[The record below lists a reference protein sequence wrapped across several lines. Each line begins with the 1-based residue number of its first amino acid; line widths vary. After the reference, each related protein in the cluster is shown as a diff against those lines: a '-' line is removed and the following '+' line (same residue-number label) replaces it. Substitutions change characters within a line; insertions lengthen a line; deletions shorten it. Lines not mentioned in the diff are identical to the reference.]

1 MRRFYIAIIELSSLA
16 LPAAV
21 RAADRPVVFETDI
34 VPLLEKHCLKCHQ
47 AGKAKGG
54 LDVSLMALLLRGGD
68 NGVAVVPGKP
78 EESLLV
84 QRVEK
89 GEMPP
94 PKAGKLEQ
102 PQRDLIRRWVA
113 AGARSTATATVAGGG
128 DGGAVSEEERRF
140 WAFRPPARP
149 VVPTIAARD
158 LVRTP
163 IDAFLLARLEA
174 KGLSFNPDA
183 PREVLLRRL
192 CFDLLGL
199 PPTPEQ
205 LAEFLADDRAD
216 AYERLVDR
224 LLASPAYGE
233 RWGRHW
239 MDLAGYADS
248 DGYLAADRLRP
259 EAWRYRDYVIQ
270 AYNEDCPYDQFTTEQ
285 LAGDELSDWRKA
297 EELTPL
303 MKRQL
308 TATGFLRTASDPTY
322 PGYTEPNE
330 IHQVLGDTMQIVGS
344 TFLGLTIQCA
354 RCHAHKSDPLSQ
366 RDYYALQAIFLP
378 ALDPARWIPSEVR
391 GVVSASPAE
400 QRRINQY
407 NQKVTERLNALNAE
421 LAELTARFRKKRIA
435 EHLAGAE
442 VDKDAAVVAKLT
454 AALEAP
460 KEKRTPEQQ
469 RLVARLAQSLAV
481 TEADLAAAY
490 PEFKQEVDKLHGAIA
505 AEQAMLK
512 PRPPLLRVVADLDG
526 KPPQGQIRRR
536 GDYTKPGIPV
546 AAGIPVVMA
555 PAGYRFEVNQG
566 MQTSGRRLALARW
579 LTAPGHPLTARVHV
593 NRMWKHHFGRGLV
606 ATVANFGQTGSRPTH
621 PELLD
626 WLATEFVGSGWRL
639 KAMHRLMVTSTAYR
653 QTSDLDPV
661 KKAADPRNELLGAWR
676 PRRHEGEVVRDSLL
690 AVAGK
695 LHDQRFGPPAPVAPR
710 GDGAVETDDTP
721 QCNRR
726 SIYLI
731 VRRSQ
736 HVTLLD
742 LFDAPMMEINCPDR
756 SVATVPL
763 QALVLMNGPF
773 AERCAMALAN
783 RLLASAADETN
794 RIDLAYRLLYGR
806 PPRPQESERV
816 RRFLS
821 DTMHEAA
828 GGKSAD
834 TAAMRTAWV
843 QLALVLLNS
852 NEFLYVH

>member
-1 MRRFYIAIIELSSLA
+1 MDRSFLAALLLAGFLPGA
-16 LPAAV
+16 LPAE
-21 RAADRPVVFETDI
+21 DRPILFESD
-34 VPLLEKHCLKCHQ
+34 VRPLLEKHCLKCHQ
-47 AGKAKGG
+47 PSKAKGG
-54 LDVSLMALLLRGGD
+54 LDVTRMPLILRGGD
-68 NGVAVVPGKP
+68 NGAAVVPGKP
-78 EESLLV
+78 ADSLLV

-94 PKAGKLEQ
+94 PKAGKLDP

-113 AGARSTATATVAGGG
+113 AGALSAATSSAGGSDAG
-128 DGGAVSEEERRF
+128 TVSEEERRF
-140 WAFRPPARP
+140 WAFRPPVRP
-149 VVPTIAARD
+149 VVPAVAGKDR
-158 LVRTP
+158 VRTP

-183 PREVLLRRL
+183 SREVLLRRL

-205 LAEFLADDRAD
+205 LAAFVADERPD
-216 AYERLVDR
+216 AYERLVEQ

-239 MDLAGYADS
+239 LDLAGYADS

-259 EAWRYRDYVIQ
+259 EAWRYRDYVIH
-270 AYNEDCPYDQFTTEQ
+270 AINEDQPYDQFLTEQ

-330 IHQVLGDTMQIVGS
+330 IHQVLSDTMQIVGS
-344 TFLGLTIQCA
+344 TFVGLTIQCA
-354 RCHAHKSDPLSQ
+354 RCHAHKTDPISQ
-366 RDYYALQAIFLP
+366 RDYYALQAVFLP
-378 ALDPARWIPSEVR
+378 ALDPARWVPSEVR
-391 GVVSASPAE
+391 GVLAATEAE
-400 QRRINQY
+400 RARIEQY
-407 NQKVTERLNALNAE
+407 NHKVTERLKALNGE
-421 LAELTARFRKKRIA
+421 LAELTARYHKKRVT
-435 EHLAGAE
+435 EYLAKAAPGT
-442 VDKDAAVVAKLT
+442 DAATIAKLT
-454 AALEAP
+454 AAVEVA
-460 KEKRTPEQQ
+460 KEKRTPEQGA
-469 RLVARLAQSLAV
+469 LAARLASILADV
-481 TEADLAAAY
+481 QLDPDDLF
-490 PEFKQEVDKLHGAIA
+490 PEFKQEAEKLRAAIA
-505 AEQAMLK
+505 AEQALLK
-512 PRPPLLRVVADLDG
+512 PRPPLLRAIADLDG
-526 KPPQGQIRRR
+526 KPAEGHILRR

-546 AAGIPVVMA
+546 GAGIPVVLA
-555 PAGYRFEVNQG
+555 PAGYRFEAKAGV
-566 MQTSGRRLALARW
+566 QTSGRRLALARW
-579 LTAPGHPLTARVHV
+579 LTDPAHPLTARVQV

-606 ATVANFGQTGSRPTH
+606 ATVANFGQAGSRPTH

-626 WLATEFVGSGWRL
+626 WLATEFVASGWRL

-653 QTSDLDPV
+653 QTSDLDAG
-661 KKAADPRNELLGAWR
+661 KKAIDPRNELLGAWR

-690 AVAGK
+690 SVAGK
-695 LHDQRFGPPAPVAPR
+695 LGAQRFGPPAPVAPR
-710 GDGAVETDDTP
+710 SDGAVETDDTP

-742 LFDAPMMEINCPDR
+742 LFDTPMMEINCPDR
-756 SVATVPL
+756 GASTVPL

-773 AERCAMALAN
+773 AERCAAALAN
-783 RLLASAADETN
+783 RLLQSSADDGD
-794 RIDLAYRLLYGR
+794 RIQLAYRLLFSR
-806 PPRPQESERV
+806 SPRAEEVDRL

-821 DTMHEAA
+821 EAAHEA
-828 GGKSAD
+828 SAQ
-834 TAAMRTAWV
+834 AAWV